1 MRLKIEALNSAEM
14 LLIIAKAHY
23 KNAKKH
29 ANAVLVKLLK
39 PRHNFW
45 KKHVDKHFAMAV
57 VKQADELAEMFPE
70 DMIFYI
76 SQDDKIKVPLRLV
89 ISKK

>member
-1 MRLKIEALNSAEM
+1 M
-14 LLIIAKAHY
+14 LMLCLS
-23 KNAKKH
+23 NFWSQD
-29 ANAVLVKLLK
+29 
-39 PRHNFW
+39 NFW

-70 DMIFYI
+70 DMIFCI
-76 SQDDKIKVPLRLV
+76 SQDDKIKVPLRLI